1 MPTPTALKQQKLL
14 AEKAMLERSLQLIE
28 SGTHEDFIAR
38 LSPLVQDKQRILA
51 FGETRTAHLAASAD
65 VIFTYESE
73 EAEKEYVAACA
84 KLKHDML
91 EEIRLEMNRAV
102 AQRAHGAGSHSY
114 NKASMAYN
122 RQASRRHTR
131 SRKKPHAAFSLGDDW
146 SNSRSKRPATVFT
159 PLAKMLSS
167 TEIGGDLRLL
177 EEAADAFA
185 SATIAKAR
193 KGNDDDGNPIF
204 ARFEK
209 GKMLYKDWILQEGDE
224 IHITKPSSASYFA
237 IICDLT
243 SAEIFVLKESGK
255 YSRVLVQDLRSGF
268 VSVEPAD
275 ADEAAN
281 LAGHDDDE

>member
-1 MPTPTALKQQKLL
+1 MPTPTALKRQKLL

-146 SNSRSKRPATVFT
+146 SNSRTKRPATVFA
-159 PLAKMLSS
+159 PLAKTLSS
-167 TEIGGDLRLL
+167 TEIDGDLRLL
-177 EEAADAFA
+177 EEAADA
-185 SATIAKAR
+185 
-193 KGNDDDGNPIF
+193 
-204 ARFEK
+204 
-209 GKMLYKDWILQEGDE
+209 
-224 IHITKPSSASYFA
+224 
-237 IICDLT
+237 
-243 SAEIFVLKESGK
+243 
-255 YSRVLVQDLRSGF
+255 
-268 VSVEPAD
+268 
-275 ADEAAN
+275 
-281 LAGHDDDE
+281 

>member
-1 MPTPTALKQQKLL
+1 MPSPVARKRQKLL
-14 AEKAMLERSLQLIE
+14 AEKAMLEKSLQLIE
-28 SGTHEDFIAR
+28 SGEHEDFVAR
-38 LSPLVQDKQRILA
+38 LAPLLQDKARILA
-51 FGETRTAHLAASAD
+51 VGETRTAHLTASAD

-73 EAEKEYVAACA
+73 EAEKEYLASCA

-102 AQRAHGAGSHSY
+102 AQRAHGSGSHSY
-114 NKASMAYN
+114 KTASMAYN

-131 SRKKPHAAFSLGDDW
+131 SRKKPHAAFALGDDW
-146 SNSRSKRPATVFT
+146 SNSRSKRPTTVFT

-167 TEIGGDLRLL
+167 ADIEGDLRLL
-177 EEAADAFA
+177 EESAETFAA
-185 SATIAKAR
+185 ATAEKAR
-193 KGNDDDGNPIF
+193 RGADDTDGNPVF

-224 IHITKPSSASYFA
+224 IQITKPTSSGYVA

-255 YSRVLVQDLRSGF
+255 YSRVLVQDLRSGT
-268 VSVEPAD
+268 VTVAPAEP
-275 ADEAAN
+275 
-281 LAGHDDDE
+281 DDDHPGDEE